1 MLNSNLEFLLIE
13 ALLELLANMLPPLGD
28 KRKRKAFLDE
38 LDAGL
43 SMDARFKSEIKSL
56 LEGVS
61 VEDDWQTVCLVSVKL
76 QIVIKTRP
84 KVASGI
90 FSTLASTDIAKWA
103 LIRHASQAYAD
114 DASPQSITVDKFE
127 TCGLTYRQRPP
138 HNRIFVDK
146 FSLLANIPDEVCR
159 LLLSYLVMNCS
170 LYSLQQAELDTF
182 VVPFTIMTNIET
194 LILEQGE

>member
-1 MLNSNLEFLLIE
+1 MFNSEYMLNSNLEFLLIE

-90 FSTLASTDIAKWA
+90 FSTLASTDIAK
-103 LIRHASQAYAD
+103 
-114 DASPQSITVDKFE
+114 
-127 TCGLTYRQRPP
+127 
-138 HNRIFVDK
+138 
-146 FSLLANIPDEVCR
+146 
-159 LLLSYLVMNCS
+159 
-170 LYSLQQAELDTF
+170 
-182 VVPFTIMTNIET
+182 
-194 LILEQGE
+194 